1 MDTYR
6 TRPRRP
12 SPRTPGWTCCW
23 ATGATRGIRACRDR
37 LGPGAIRG
45 TRGSGDSRALRESRD
60 HGVVS
65 AIQEHQ
71 VHVDPISVL
80 DHNYQKLLQY
90 NFVLLYLGSKFDF
103 SLGSVFLIVGYF

>member
-103 SLGSVFLIVGYF
+103 SLGSVF